1 MEENLNNEKM
11 VKDGNLDVKETK
23 SSWWKRKSAWQKT
36 AFTLSIA
43 ILVLA
48 IAFLITLLFA
58 RQIYGNAFADSLYG
72 EGVANGIDAISNYF
86 VSNNIGMNIVWS
98 LVTIFVSFIIAF
110 VLDFLIKLVTM
121 SATRKVKTTAS
132 LIRSLVKYA
141 TVLVAVAILL
151 SIWGVNVAG
160 IVASIGVLTLVIG
173 LGCQSLISDIVSGL
187 FIVFDDYFSVGDM
200 VIVDGFRGYV
210 EEIGLRAIKLNDN
223 CGNIK
228 SINNGSISS
237 CVNLSRQPNYI
248 SITMDASYNED
259 VERVEALIINEIE
272 ELKKK
277 IPNIVDGPWYK
288 GIDNITASSIDFLV
302 LAFVS
307 EDNRFQVTRDLKRE
321 FYLLFKKNNVQIPYT
336 QVTVN
341 PEDDKNRQKAS
352 PEEVLVALK
361 EQKKLRGIKD
371 EEPPKKKKD
380 VKATAIKKVKESLKK
395 TQEELED

>member
-1 MEENLNNEKM
+1 MEEISNNEKM

-23 SSWWKRKSAWQKT
+23 KSWWRRKSGWGKVS
-36 AFTLSIA
+36 FILSIIIMA
-43 ILVLA
+43 TA
-48 IAFLITLLFA
+48 IAFLVTLLFA
-58 RQIYGNAFADSLYG
+58 RELYGNAFADSLYG
-72 EGVANGIDAISNYF
+72 EGVPNGATAIANYF
-86 VSNNIGMNIVWS
+86 VSHNIGMNIVWS
-98 LVTIFVSFIIAF
+98 LVTIFVSFIVAF
-110 VLDFLIKLVTM
+110 ILDFLIKLVTM
-121 SATRKVKTTAS
+121 SATRKIKTTAS

-248 SITMDASYNED
+248 SITLDASYNED
-259 VERVEALIINEIE
+259 VERVEAVFARELPAIKERMPQII
-272 ELKKK
+272 
-277 IPNIVDGPWYK
+277 DGPWYK
-288 GIDNITASSIDFLV
+288 GIDGFTQAGVSYCF
-302 LAFVS
+302 AFTTKA
-307 EDNRFQVTRDLKRE
+307 EYRFQATRDFKRE
-321 FYLLFKKNNVQIPYT
+321 IYKMFVDNDIIVPLNQI
-336 QVTVN
+336 TVN
-341 PEDDKNRQKAS
+341 PADPKDRPKASDEEKKTSASVLAKNRAKKSGKTKEKLSTKISKAYKS
-352 PEEVLVALK
+352 TVDDF
-361 EQKKLRGIKD
+361 KD
-371 EEPPKKKKD
+371 
-380 VKATAIKKVKESLKK
+380 
-395 TQEELED
+395 